1 MTRINPIA
9 VALFVLALLPPSVSI
24 RACSFAD
31 ERSAKPESDW
41 QRLALTDE
49 EFSIL
54 TPIQPSMLIHSAGYT
69 LSDGGERVLEQRSY
83 SGYADGFIFV
93 VESYKASRPQR
104 LVKDIDHMF
113 DQLKFI
119 ERLKLNGFDGKKYE
133 MGRNNFIGN
142 AYIFVTSQHG
152 YTLTV
157 AAKNPNHPHFGRFV
171 SSFTLGDNKTVAG
184 TINPKRE
191 DASVLSGAYSGKTIP
206 PKEVTVRAIV
216 VWKPEPSYTQ
226 AARYDQRMGTV
237 VLRAVF
243 TASGEVV
250 VSEIIKRLN
259 DGLTEKAIEAAKNVR
274 FFPAEKDGQPIS
286 MTIQLEYNFN
296 LY

>member
-1 MTRINPIA
+1 MTKIISIA
-9 VALFVLALLPPSVSI
+9 VTLFVFGLLPPSINI
-24 RACSFAD
+24 RASSFAD
-31 ERSAKPESDW
+31 ERSCSLGSDW

-104 LVKDIDHMF
+104 LTKDIDRVF
-113 DQLKFI
+113 DQLKLI
-119 ERLKLNGFDGKKYE
+119 ERLKLDGFDGKKYE
-133 MGRNNFIGN
+133 MGRNNFIGY
-142 AYIFVTSQHG
+142 AYIFVTSKHV
-152 YTLTV
+152 YTLTL
-157 AAKNPNHPHFGRFV
+157 AARDPNHPHFGPFV

-184 TINPKRE
+184 TIRPKRE
-191 DASVLSGAYSGKTIP
+191 DASVLSGAYSVKPNP
-206 PKEVTVRAIV
+206 PKGATGKAIV

-226 AARYDQRMGTV
+226 AARYNQRVGTV
-237 VLRAVF
+237 VLRGVF
-243 TASGEVV
+243 TAAGEVV
-250 VSEIIKRLN
+250 VAEIIKPLK
-259 DGLTEKAIEAAKNVR
+259 DGLTEKAIEAAKNIR

-286 MTIQLEYNFN
+286 MPIQLEYSFN